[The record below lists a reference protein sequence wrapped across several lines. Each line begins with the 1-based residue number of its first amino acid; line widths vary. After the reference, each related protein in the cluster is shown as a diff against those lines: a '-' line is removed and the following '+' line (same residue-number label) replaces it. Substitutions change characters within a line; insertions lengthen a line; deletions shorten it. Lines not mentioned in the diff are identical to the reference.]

1 MDNCSISIIQLN
13 CQRVYGVLCDV
24 ERVLCER
31 RVSVALLQEVY
42 VSCGSVCGLPSS
54 WRVFTCERA
63 SSRAAV
69 VVNDA
74 AIEAMC
80 VNVFTNEH
88 GVCVWLKGNFGELFV
103 VSMYCRYGHDIEPYL
118 AYMDRVRRYT
128 KGKCVIFG
136 MDANATSSLW
146 LSKGGAR
153 SKENEMRRILEEW
166 IVLNGTIVLNEPS
179 ELYTFSGIR
188 G

>member
-1 MDNCSISIIQLN
+1 M
-13 CQRVYGVLCDV
+13 
-24 ERVLCER
+24 
-31 RVSVALLQEVY
+31 
-42 VSCGSVCGLPSS
+42 
-54 WRVFTCERA
+54 T
-63 SSRAAV
+63 
-69 VVNDA
+69 DA

-103 VSMYCRYGHDIEPYL
+103 VSMYCLYGLDIEPYL
-118 AYMDRVRRYT
+118 AYMDKVRRYT

-136 MDANATSSLW
+136 MDASATSSLW
-146 LSKGGAR
+146 FSKGGAR
-153 SKENEMRRILEEW
+153 SKENEMRGRILEEW